1 MVSLGGNIL
10 VISFFVRYKAIRQV
24 TNLFITNLAL
34 SDLIFTLM
42 VPLVMVTRVTG
53 VWIFSDF
60 LCHLLTAVEFVCGI
74 VSVWTMVLISVDRYQ
89 AIVSLQRHRST
100 LKMTLLRLLVVW
112 IGAIIFVLPL
122 ALFFRTTDSTIED
135 NRTGLQRNITVCTFD
150 FPGPFYGPLIYSC
163 INIVVV
169 FIIPLSIITWNY
181 RAVMRKFS
189 LSLQRMRD
197 HMVAAP
203 RTNSNSIK
211 TSANVQR
218 EARVM
223 RMLITMVTVF
233 VMMWGPVTMTIIAL
247 MADYHRNVMESY
259 QITAVFIVTYA
270 NAAVNPVL
278 YGILN
283 AQYRKRFARLFC
295 NSQCKEVTAS
305 NSSVHGDGG
314 SIHRQVIR
322 TLSRRV
328 RNRSFEVANG
338 CHENAIDNICEAETP
353 SWLYLSCYFPLS
365 YPATCIWD

>member
-1 MVSLGGNIL
+1 MGLMAMVSISGNVL
-10 VISFFVRYKAIRQV
+10 VISFFVRFKAIRQV

-53 VWIFSDF
+53 VWVFGEV
-60 LCHLLTAVEFVCGI
+60 LCRLLTAVEFVCGI

-100 LKMTLLRLLVVW
+100 LNMTLLRLLLVW
-112 IGAIIFVLPL
+112 IGAAIFVLPL
-122 ALFFRTTDSTIED
+122 VLYFRTTDSTIED
-135 NRTGLQRNITVCTFD
+135 NHTGLRRNVTVCTFD
-150 FPGPFYGPLIYSC
+150 FPGPLYLPLIYSC

-169 FIIPLSIITWNY
+169 FIIPMSIITRNY
-181 RAVMRKFS
+181 RAIMRKFS
-189 LSLQRMRD
+189 MSLQRMRE

-203 RTNSNSIK
+203 RTDRS
-211 TSANVQR
+211 SAKASTNVQR

-233 VMMWGPVTMTIIAL
+233 VLMWGPVTMTIIAL
-247 MADYHRNVMESY
+247 MADYDRNGMESY

-270 NAAVNPVL
+270 NAAVNPVV

-295 NSQCKEVTAS
+295 KSQCQEVTAS
-305 NSSVHGDGG
+305 NSSVGGGGG
-314 SIHRQVIR
+314 SIHQQVIR
-322 TLSRRV
+322 TLSGKV
-328 RNRSFEVANG
+328 RNRTSFENG
-338 CHENAIDNICEAETP
+338 NACHENPMNNICEAETP
-353 SWLYLSCYFPLS
+353 S
-365 YPATCIWD
+365 